1 MQALLEETKEVI
13 NVPQRRRFKPNFV
26 PVVKEPILV
35 SIPQIYD
42 FHFYDD
48 LPGTRLQAE
57 ISKQTNDA
65 TLLMSKISTAKFLS
79 WNKAEFD
86 RYVDALRNRD
96 LDDV

>member
-13 NVPQRRRFKPNFV
+13 NVPQ
-26 PVVKEPILV
+26 
-35 SIPQIYD
+35 
-42 FHFYDD
+42 
-48 LPGTRLQAE
+48 TE

-65 TLLMSKISTAKFLS
+65 TLLMSKISTAKFLG